1 MTRSKWMLLVT
12 GLLLIGGAA
21 GALSRLKTVQHLGK
35 PGLRVTRVDESG
47 RLRIELPERVGNMT
61 STNVE
66 PTALEVATLPKDT
79 TFGKRLYTSPD
90 GFQIFTSVVMMGSD
104 RTSIHKP
111 EFCLEAQGWQIV
123 RRETSAVHIE
133 RPHAYDLPVRKFIT
147 GQVVRGANGGTTRWG
162 GVYAF
167 WFVAEDHVTASHLT
181 RMKWITYDLLTRGVL
196 PRWAYVSC
204 FVTCPA
210 GREEA
215 AFERVRQFIAAAVPE
230 FQVATVPPV
239 VAVAP

>member
-1 MTRSKWMLLVT
+1 MTRVKWMLLVS
-12 GLLLIGGAA
+12 GLLLIAGAA
-21 GALSRLKTVQHLGK
+21 GLLLRLKAVQHLGK
-35 PGLRVTRVDESG
+35 PGLRVTRVDGTE

-79 TFGKRLYTSPD
+79 TFGKRLYQSPD
-90 GFQIFTSVVMMGSD
+90 GFQVFTSVVLMGSD

-133 RPHAYDLPVRKFIT
+133 RPHAYDLPVRKFVT
-147 GQVVRGANGGTTRWG
+147 GQVVRGANGGGTRWG

-167 WFVAEDHVTASHLT
+167 WFVAEDHVTASHFM
-181 RMKWITYDLLTRGVL
+181 RMKWITHDLLTRGVL

-204 FVTCPA
+204 FAACAA
-210 GREEA
+210 GGEEA
-215 AFERVRQFIAAAVPE
+215 AFVRVKEFIAAAVPE

-239 VAVAP
+239 VTAGR